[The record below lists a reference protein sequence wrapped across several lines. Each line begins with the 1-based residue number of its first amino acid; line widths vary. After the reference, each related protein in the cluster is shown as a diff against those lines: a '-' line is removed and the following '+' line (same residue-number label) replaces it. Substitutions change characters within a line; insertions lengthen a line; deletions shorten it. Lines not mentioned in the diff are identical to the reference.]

1 MNFRPHF
8 SKYLE
13 PKNEINT
20 QQQRKLQD
28 YRFAAE
34 NQAQKYTT
42 PLGFQTQQQYQAPP
56 QASMHNPDYFNPI
69 PNNNQFD
76 NFEKMIDMSKF
87 NTTNQQF
94 EKFDEVRI
102 LDTQQF
108 KEQFAVQ
115 NAANQF
121 DALSP
126 IHTRTNQQH
135 YTGMQ
140 PTARQQNRQ
149 SNFK

>member
-1 MNFRPHF
+1 MNFRPQF

-13 PKNEINT
+13 TKNTINNE
-20 QQQRKLQD
+20 QQRKLQD

-34 NQAQKYTT
+34 NQAQKYIT
-42 PLGFQTQQQYQAPP
+42 PLGFQTQQHQAPP
-56 QASMHNPDYFNPI
+56 QVSMHNPDYFNPI
-69 PNNNQFD
+69 PNSNQFD
-76 NFEKMIDMSKF
+76 NFEKMINMN
-87 NTTNQQF
+87 NTTNQDF
-94 EKFDEVRI
+94 EKHGEVRI
-102 LDTQQF
+102 TDTQEF
-108 KEQFAVQ
+108 KELFAAQ

-140 PTARQQNRQ
+140 STARQQNRQ
-149 SNFK
+149 SNFN